1 LIGDVQCDG
10 VGVCADDWQ
19 EDQSEREEREEKEEE
34 MQVAGR

>member
-19 EDQSEREEREEKEEE
+19 EDQSEREEKEEE